1 MYHQNDS
8 TLPGVLPCDL
18 PNHLGTTTVAAAIA
32 PGAGKFHLLSNGERF
47 VDPDGQVRRVDCVLD
62 SGLSA
67 IDRRVHKW
75 VLHAAVKKLLPNSRT
90 AHCCSAVLPVER
102 RGVSGVEV
110 WKSTKHQTAHYGNL
124 MVCGSPWS
132 CPICAPKIA
141 SKRAA
146 EVEQAI
152 SAHQAAGGRVLFLTL
167 TVPHYAGDE
176 LAELV
181 DGYGE
186 ALRSFWSRRAVKDA
200 LRLVG
205 YLGSVRALE
214 VTHGVNGW
222 HPHTHYLLFVD
233 EYCGTRLLE
242 GVLYKEWAKTV
253 EKRLDRLI
261 NGHGLTLQLVGSGS
275 AAGGTDE
282 DAHQLAKYVV
292 KSLEDSIWG
301 AGLEMTL
308 GHIKKARRGGRT
320 PFALLHD
327 YAVND
332 DRQAGALFAEF
343 VAAFHRRK
351 QLVWSP
357 GLRKLLL
364 GLDVEATDE
373 QLAELADQEA
383 TLLGILTLEQWWRV
397 LAAPRKDTRGLLL
410 EVAAS
415 GGWNAVLTFLDS
427 LPVRKI

>member
-1 MYHQNDS
+1 M
-8 TLPGVLPCDL
+8 TAP
-18 PNHLGTTTVAAAIA
+18 LGTTTVAAAIA
-32 PGAGKFHLLSNGERF
+32 PGAGKLHLLPNGKQF
-47 VDPDGQVRRVDCVLD
+47 ADPDGQVHQLD
-62 SGLSA
+62 RAPDPTLSA

-102 RGVSGVEV
+102 RGVTGVEV

-132 CPICAPKIA
+132 CSICAPKIA

-167 TVPHYAGDE
+167 TVPHYAGEE
-176 LAELV
+176 LAGLV

-186 ALRSFWSRRAVKDA
+186 ALRSFWSRRGTKDA
-200 LRLVG
+200 LKSVG

-222 HPHTHYLLFVD
+222 HPHTHYLLFVAAD
-233 EYCGTRLLE
+233 AEPWQIRAALHDQ
-242 GVLYKEWAKTV
+242 WAKTV
-253 EKRLDRLI
+253 DKRLDRQI

-282 DAHQLAKYVV
+282 DARQLAKYVV
-292 KSLEDSIWG
+292 KGLEDSIWG

-327 YAVND
+327 YAVNAD
-332 DRQAGALFAEF
+332 LQAGALFAEF
-343 VAAFHRRK
+343 VSAFHRRK

-357 GLRKLLL
+357 GLRKRLLD
-364 GLDVEATDE
+364 LDVEATDQE
-373 QLAELADQEA
+373 LAELADQEA
-383 TLLGILTLEQWWRV
+383 TLLGTLTLDQWWRV

-415 GGWNAVLTFLDS
+415 GGWDSVLTFLDS
-427 LPVRKI
+427 LPERKRNVTG